1 MSTRGADDLDVRVA
15 IQRLREPVALHRNRP
30 RSLTLGASIQKMAS
44 IIRHGAPFV
53 PDCIMGLEM
62 QNNAA
67 EIKLRAERRAGEML
81 DGSLPHKGGRPK
93 RKRSH
98 HVTVSPVQLKEIGV
112 TKMQSSRWQS
122 IATLPKEDFEGYIRL
137 RRD

>member
-1 MSTRGADDLDVRVA
+1 MPTRGADDLDVRVA

-53 PDCIMGLEM
+53 PDRIMGLEI

-67 EIKLRAERRAGEML
+67 EIKLRAERRAGRNLTQIISPILETGFSHL
-81 DGSLPHKGGRPK
+81 SCGRNL
-93 RKRSH
+93 
-98 HVTVSPVQLKEIGV
+98 TVKIIF
-112 TKMQSSRWQS
+112 WN
-122 IATLPKEDFEGYIRL
+122 F
-137 RRD
+137 